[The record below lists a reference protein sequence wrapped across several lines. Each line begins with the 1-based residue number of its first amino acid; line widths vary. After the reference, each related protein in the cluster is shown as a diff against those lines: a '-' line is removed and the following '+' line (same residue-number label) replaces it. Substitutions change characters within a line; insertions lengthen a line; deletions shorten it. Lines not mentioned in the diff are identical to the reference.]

1 MHVVLIGPNRGLGAA
16 LDRNGATISRV
27 DGPGT
32 GESLR
37 SAGITEAD
45 LLVLTDAAE
54 ATAVPVALDIK
65 SSLRVIVYA
74 PETMPEFVRGQ
85 VDLAISP
92 DVLEPDVVAEEL
104 DRPG

>member
-1 MHVVLIGPNRGLGAA
+1 MHAVLIGPDRRLGAA
-16 LDRNGATISRV
+16 LERNGATLSRV

-45 LLVLTDAAE
+45 LLVLTDVAE
-54 ATAVPVALDIK
+54 ATTIPVALDIN
-65 SSLRVIVYA
+65 SSLRVVVYA

-92 DVLEPDVVAEEL
+92 EVLAPEIVAEEL
-104 DRPG
+104 DRPA